1 MLSVIETYPRNLHSW
16 LKSDDKLLLKAI
28 AEGQSVLE
36 ASEDLQREHVAVL
49 HHLGE
54 LDLFSFDENSEEW
67 VEFMG
72 LALAGVPLRIVL
84 DWCNAA
90 EERMPLEDIEA
101 LAMGDLRAEFE
112 FARRWGITVANSDA
126 VGDLSWLLNQPEQIQ
141 AGYAAAAKV
150 IFNRFDVLTPQTMKN
165 QVLGLEPAVCVRQWA
180 GTKATSSASDWAKPK
195 AKKTYRR
202 KRSTSTTSRTSRA
215 GSSAAARK
223 YYKSKSY
230 AAKKTKSKAY

>member
-1 MLSVIETYPRNLHSW
+1 MTSVIETYPRNLHAW
-16 LKSDDKLLLKAI
+16 LKTDDKKLLKAI

-36 ASEDLQREHVAVL
+36 ASEDLQREHIAVL
-49 HHLGE
+49 HHFGV

-150 IFNRFDVLTPQTMKN
+150 IFDRFDILTPQTMKN
-165 QVLGLEPAVCVRQWA
+165 QVLGLEPARCVRQWA
-180 GTKATSSASDWAKPK
+180 GTKSTKAASGWMAKPK
-195 AKKTYRR
+195 AKKRYRR
-202 KRSTSTTSRTSRA
+202 RTSGA
-215 GSSAAARK
+215 TSSAGRK
-223 YYKSKSY
+223 YYKR
-230 AAKKTKSKAY
+230 KAIRA